1 MSARRDQFDS
11 TSGAQSLRLTRRGL
25 LARAVGIGAGAAAT
39 AFLAA
44 CGGTAATATTAKPS
58 AAASTAPSAAAST
71 GGAASAAPAASAA
84 AASTAPGSAAASAR
98 PSAAASS
105 AATSAAPSAAASAAG
120 SAAPSGN
127 PFGNPTKRGGT
138 YIFGTS
144 GESVPRNFIGT
155 SYYGT
160 TAFLISKMLYMPLV
174 ILDKDWV
181 KINPAIATKWQWSTD
196 NKQLTMTIRKDIKFH
211 DGSPVTVQDI
221 EFTYKLM
228 VRNDTNPAVQDI
240 TIFEGGDEYKKGTTD
255 TFKGVTVVDDS
266 TIRFNLTSPSSVFLL
281 NVSNCGILPA
291 KAFPADAL
299 NAGGDMAKLD
309 FFNGKAIGSGPFK
322 IKSYDSKTALTLEA
336 HKDYYKGAPV
346 LDGIVFR
353 FGLLAPAQVAA
364 LQSGEIDAALLT
376 PKDAASLAN
385 VPSIGLNT
393 SYALANETV
402 LINAT
407 DKDYLNVKVRQGLLT
422 AIDVPTLIK
431 TVGYNF
437 PKPAPSVMMHASLFP
452 NPTLPTYTYSVD
464 KAKALL
470 AEGKWDASRK
480 LKFGRWTAQGTPDDI
495 DSAIMTMWKAVG
507 VEAEYLPMDSANQVK
522 ISKEIP
528 HVYDVAITS
537 FAWLAYDPSSSYSSF
552 ATERRPNY
560 SNYSNPDF
568 DSAMKEA
575 IRTVDEKSS
584 VAAYQKAQTIL
595 QTDLPYAPV
604 WMDPE
609 IFAIN
614 KKVHGGVFGRGPL
627 NDVSAELW
635 WKE

>member
-1 MSARRDQFDS
+1 MDAQRERSGS
-11 TSGAQSLRLTRRGL
+11 TTPAIRLTRRGL
-25 LARAVGIGAGAAAT
+25 LAKAFSIGAGGAAVAL
-39 AFLAA
+39 LAA
-44 CGGTAATATTAKPS
+44 CGGTAATATTAPKASTAPS
-58 AAASTAPSAAAST
+58 TAASTAASTAPAAST
-71 GGAASAAPAASAA
+71 AASAA
-84 AASTAPGSAAASAR
+84 AS
-98 PSAAASS
+98 
-105 AATSAAPSAAASAAG
+105 SAAPSAAASAAASASA
-120 SAAPSGN
+120 SAATSAAASAN
-127 PFGNPTKRGGT
+127 PFGDPKKRGGN
-138 YIFGTS
+138 YIFGVA

-160 TAFLISKMLYMPLV
+160 TAFLISKMLYTPLV

-181 KINPAIATKWQWSTD
+181 KIGPAIATKWEWSTD
-196 NKQLTMTIRKDIKFH
+196 NKQLTMTLRKDIKFH
-211 DGSPVTVQDI
+211 DGSPLTAKDV
-221 EFTYKLM
+221 EFTYKMM
-228 VRNDTNPAVQDI
+228 VRNDANPAVQDI
-240 TIFEGGDEYKKGTTD
+240 TVFDGGDEYKKGTAE
-255 TFKGVTVVDDS
+255 TFKGVTVIDDY
-266 TIRFNLTSPSSVFLL
+266 TVRFNLTSPSSVFLR
-281 NVSNCGILPA
+281 NVSNCGIVPA
-291 KAFPADAL
+291 KAFGPEAL
-299 NAGGDMAKLD
+299 AAGGDMAKLA
-309 FFNGKAIGSGPFK
+309 FFDGKAIGTGPFK

-336 HKDYYKGAPV
+336 NKDYYKGAPV

-364 LQSGEIDAALLT
+364 LQSGEIDSALLT
-376 PKDAASLAN
+376 PKDAAAMAN
-385 VPSIGLNT
+385 VASVGLAI
-393 SYALANETV
+393 SHALANETV

-407 DKDYLNVKVRQGLLT
+407 DKGYINVKVRQGLLT
-422 AIDVPTLIK
+422 AIDVATLIK

-437 PKPAPSVMMHASLFP
+437 PKVAPSVMMHASLFP
-452 NPTLPTYTYSVD
+452 NPTLPVYSFSVD

-470 AEGKWDASRK
+470 KEGNWDASRK

-507 VEAEYLPMDSANQVK
+507 VETEYMPMDTANQVK

-528 HVYDVAITS
+528 HAYDVAITS
-537 FAWLAYDPSSSYSSF
+537 FAWLAYDPSSAYSSF

-560 SNYSNPDF
+560 SNYSNPEF
-568 DSAMKEA
+568 DTAMKEA
-575 IRTVDEKSS
+575 IRTVDEKGS

-595 QTDLPYAPV
+595 GTDLPYAPI